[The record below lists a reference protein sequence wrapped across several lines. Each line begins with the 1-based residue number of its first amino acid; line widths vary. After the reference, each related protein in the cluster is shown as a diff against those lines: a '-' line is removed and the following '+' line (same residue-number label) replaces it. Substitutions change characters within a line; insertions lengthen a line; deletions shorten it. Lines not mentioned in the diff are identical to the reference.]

1 MMQTVTTQV
10 AQHLC
15 SSMSFHLKQI
25 NPLIDIDPAVLMRL
39 VTTTPSPGD
48 ASSAPNHQS
57 SVGLN
62 EDSSIGSNKTYSE
75 RGITSDEEE
84 EDEEEDEEEEDDDD
98 VILCNHFFWIRVDL
112 VANIL

>member
-1 MMQTVTTQV
+1 MMQTVTSQV

-15 SSMSFHLKQI
+15 SSVSFHLKQI

-39 VTTTPSPGD
+39 VTTAPSPGD

-62 EDSSIGSNKTYSE
+62 GDSSIDANKTHFE
-75 RGITSDEEE
+75 RGITSDDDEED
-84 EDEEEDEEEEDDDD
+84 DEEEDD
-98 VILCNHFFWIRVDL
+98 VIDRLQ
-112 VANIL
+112 